1 MSSIGRRVA
10 RKERAMDEGNVGIP
24 VQFFPPESLEGTKGV
39 VWLARDG
46 RRTSTQVATNVR
58 YALRMTP
65 NRKNM
70 LGHTAILPP
79 TWSGTLKVARK
90 DSYLKPNSE
99 IILTMDDGRQVSG
112 FIRSLRGFRTQTA
125 DIMVNGWVEDWV

>member
-1 MSSIGRRVA
+1 
-10 RKERAMDEGNVGIP
+10 MDEGNAGIP

-58 YALRMTP
+58 YALQMTP

-70 LGHTAILPP
+70 LGQIAILPP
-79 TWSGTLKVARK
+79 TWSGTFTVARK
-90 DSYLKPNSE
+90 DSYLKPNTE

-112 FIRSLRGFRTQTA
+112 FIRGIRGFRTQTA
-125 DIMVNGWVEDWV
+125 DVMINEWVDDWV

>member
-1 MSSIGRRVA
+1 MSEENA
-10 RKERAMDEGNVGIP
+10 GIP
-24 VQFFPPESLEGTKGV
+24 IQFIPPEALEGTRGV

-46 RRTSTQVATNVR
+46 RRTTTQVATNVR

-65 NRKNM
+65 HRKNM

-79 TWSGTLKVARK
+79 SWTGTLTVARNE
-90 DSYLKPNSE
+90 SYLQPHTE

-112 FIRSLRGFRTQTA
+112 FVRSVRGVRTHTA
-125 DIMVNGWVEDWV
+125 DVAINGWVEDWA